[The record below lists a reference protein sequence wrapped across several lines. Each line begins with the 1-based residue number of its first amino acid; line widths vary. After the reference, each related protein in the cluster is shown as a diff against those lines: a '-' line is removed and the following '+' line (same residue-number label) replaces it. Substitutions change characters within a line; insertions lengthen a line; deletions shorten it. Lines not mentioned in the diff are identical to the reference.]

1 MFHGVFRRRPL
12 EEPAKVLKTARNGFK
27 ELGGHPEEMRS
38 IALKRDRLV
47 RSC

>member
-12 EEPAKVLKTARNGFK
+12 EEPAKVLKTARNELK
-27 ELGGHPEEMRS
+27 ELGGHPEEMRLT
-38 IALKRDRLV
+38 ALKRDHLV